1 MRQAANASGSLE
13 FAHARLCARFGER
26 ADETV
31 WRRIEVV
38 RDVTGV
44 LDIVR
49 ASSLAPF
56 VAGVGPEVE
65 AHALEA
71 AARRHW
77 RALANEVASWMPPP
91 WQPAVRWCALLP
103 DLPVLVAIGRKEPL
117 PAWLA
122 EDPPLRALLDGKPA
136 AASGY
141 ATLAVAG
148 AGDAQRL
155 RAAWRAQWMALL
167 PEPLPAHPL
176 LQRLVQMLDEHAHR
190 FAHAHPADAWPL
202 RRGLAARVI
211 LLFRRAGVDPAQA
224 FAFLTLAAL
233 DYERLRGELV
243 PRALLPRRPLA
254 A

>member
-1 MRQAANASGSLE
+1 MSAGGSLE
-13 FAHARLCARFGER
+13 FAYARLCARFGER

-38 RDVTGV
+38 RDVAGV
-44 LDIVR
+44 LEIVR
-49 ASSLAPF
+49 ASSLAPY
-56 VAGVGPEVE
+56 VAGIGTDIE
-65 AHALEA
+65 AHALES

-77 RALANEVASWMPPP
+77 RALVSEIAGWMPVA
-91 WQPAVRWCALLP
+91 WQPAVRWCAVLV
-103 DLPVLVAIGRKEPL
+103 DLPVFVALGRKESL

-122 EDPPLRALLDGKPA
+122 DDPVLRGLVEGGQSANRAYAAL
-136 AASGY
+136 
-141 ATLAVAG
+141 VRAG
-148 AGDAQRL
+148 AGDAQRV
-155 RAAWRAQWMALL
+155 RAAWRAHWLASL
-167 PEPLPAHPL
+167 PEPLSAHPL
-176 LQRLVQMLDEHAHR
+176 LQRLVQMLEEHGHR

-243 PRALLPRRPLA
+243 PRALLPQRTLA

>member
-1 MRQAANASGSLE
+1 MSGGGSLE
-13 FAHARLCARFGER
+13 FAYARLCARFGAR
-26 ADETV
+26 PDESV

-38 RDVTGV
+38 RDAAGV
-44 LDIVR
+44 LEIVR

-56 VAGVGPEVE
+56 VAGVGPDVT

-77 RALANEVASWMPPP
+77 RALVDDVADWMPPA
-91 WQPAVRWCALLP
+91 WQPSVRWCALLV
-103 DLPVLVAIGRKEPL
+103 DLPAFVALGRKMPL

-122 EDPPLRALLDGKPA
+122 DDDALHGAVEGAAGEERAHA
-136 AASGY
+136 A
-141 ATLAVAG
+141 LVRAG

-155 RAAWRAQWMALL
+155 RAAWHAHWLALL
-167 PEPLPAHPL
+167 PAPLPAYPL
-176 LQRLVQMLDEHAHR
+176 LQRLVHLLEEHAHR

-202 RRGLAARVI
+202 RRGLAARVV

-224 FAFLTLAAL
+224 FAFLALAAL

-243 PRALLPRRPLA
+243 PRALLPQRPLA